1 LAPIADYI
9 LKHHEH
15 WNGQG
20 YPMGL
25 SGEDI
30 PLECRIL
37 AIVDAYDTMTSERP
51 YKGPM
56 SHEDA
61 LAELN
66 RCAGTQFDPYLVHAF
81 IPILQGDGKK

>member
-1 LAPIADYI
+1 MPQLDHLVEWI

-25 SGEDI
+25 SGEEI

-37 AIVDAYDTMTSERP
+37 AIVDE
-51 YKGPM
+51 
-56 SHEDA
+56 
-61 LAELN
+61 
-66 RCAGTQFDPYLVHAF
+66 
-81 IPILQGDGKK
+81 